1 MEPERNQRGFW
12 GRRSPSGAGL
22 LRWFGEAGCVETQD
36 NATVPS
42 LMLPSRGSFIHSSI
56 HSRKVF

>member
-1 MEPERNQRGFW
+1 M
-12 GRRSPSGAGL
+12 
-22 LRWFGEAGCVETQD
+22 ETQD

-56 HSRKVF
+56 HSRKVFEQLYKCQD